1 MIRFQGILFM
11 FLTIIPAIRAQQ
23 VWTLEDCIGYAMENN
38 ITLKRQELHS
48 DIARNNHNQARL
60 NILPGLSGFANHE
73 YLSGRALNI
82 ENHQWENRDF
92 QHGNLGMQ
100 GHLNIFSGFQNT
112 NNIRQQEFL
121 LMSRL
126 EEVEM
131 ARNNL
136 SMNIAAAYF
145 QILLDMELLELA
157 RNQVEISK
165 LEIDAAKANFN
176 LGNISM
182 GRLLEIESQNAANE
196 YQVTLAVNNLSNSYL
211 NLIQILQL
219 DPGEDFRI
227 VRPEDFEI
235 SEAALL
241 QPVSGIY
248 DQAEMLMPQVRSAEY
263 FLKSRERQLALVR
276 GQQSPSLYLRGLMY
290 SRYQEIASDPV
301 TGGNY
306 PYPAQIRDNRY
317 WQMGISLQVP
327 IFNGWTVRNRISN
340 ARVGVSDARYQV
352 EEARMNLY
360 TEIHLMYNNA
370 NNAFTRYNSADKAVS
385 FALQS
390 SDHSREQFRL
400 GLINFVEYQN
410 SQSGLFRAESNRA
423 QAKYEYYLRS
433 MILDFYVG
441 QPLGLD

>member
-23 VWTLEDCIGYAMENN
+23 VWTLEDCIQYAMENN
-38 ITLKRQELHS
+38 ITLKRHELNS
-48 DIARNNHNQARL
+48 EIARNNHNQARM
-60 NILPGLSGFANHE
+60 NILPGLSGFANHDFN
-73 YLSGRALNI
+73 SGRALNYDTY
-82 ENHQWENRDF
+82 QWENREF
-92 QHGNLGMQ
+92 QQGNLGMQ
-100 GHLNIFSGFQNT
+100 GQLNVFSGFQNT

-131 ARNNL
+131 VRNNL

-157 RNQVEISK
+157 QNQVEISK

-196 YQVTLAVNNLSNSYL
+196 YQVTIAVNNLSNSYL
-211 NLIQILQL
+211 NLMQILQL

-248 DQAEMLMPQVRSAEY
+248 DQAEMLMPHVRSAEY
-263 FLKSRERQLALVR
+263 YLKSRERQLALVR
-276 GQQSPSLYLRGLMY
+276 GQQSPSLSLRGLMY
-290 SRYQEIASDPV
+290 SRYSQLASDPV
-301 TGGNY
+301 TAGDY
-306 PYPAQIRDNRY
+306 PYPDQIRDNRY

-340 ARVGVSDARYQV
+340 ARVALSDARYQV
-352 EEARMNLY
+352 EEAKVNLY

-370 NNAFTRYNSADKAVS
+370 NNAFTRFNSADKAVS

-423 QAKYEYYLRS
+423 QAKYEYFLRS
-433 MILDFYVG
+433 MILDFYLG